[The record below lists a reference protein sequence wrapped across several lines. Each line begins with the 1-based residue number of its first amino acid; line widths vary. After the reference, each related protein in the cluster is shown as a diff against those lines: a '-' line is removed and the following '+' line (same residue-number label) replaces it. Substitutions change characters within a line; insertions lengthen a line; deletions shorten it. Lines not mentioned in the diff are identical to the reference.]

1 MTEEHIVT
9 SFDDELTEL
18 TDGLV
23 NLGNLAQVALSN
35 VEMALKTND
44 HNLRLIR
51 VHLRLIP
58 TPYGLVCSF
67 PRTILYLSP
76 D

>member
-1 MTEEHIVT
+1 MDKGIIMTEEHIVT

-44 HNLRLIR
+44 HNLAQE
-51 VHLRLIP
+51 
-58 TPYGLVCSF
+58 
-67 PRTILYLSP
+67 TIDEDKKINEFSRYY
-76 D
+76 